1 MSGDDGMDSLLKC
14 IVPGAHG
21 FLLLRPIVVGA

>member
-14 IVPGAHG
+14 VMPGARG
-21 FLLLRPIVVGA
+21 FLLLCLTVAGA